1 MNEIPNPAYP
11 QDRAEGVKKIM
22 GLAAGL
28 GVFMVLDFIMMLLL
42 ESARSFTVGV
52 GFAVLTAGICFLFY
66 RRGERWLAAGIA
78 LGFALMTLVT
88 DGTCTLFTKKGEY
101 GEFGGLWYLAI
112 TVVALVIA
120 GIARAVV
127 AMTAPR
133 KP

>member
-1 MNEIPNPAYP
+1 MNEIPNPAHP
-11 QDRAEGVKKIM
+11 QDRSEVAKKIM

-28 GVFMVLDFIMMLLL
+28 GVFMVLDFILLLLL

-52 GFAVLTAGICFLFY
+52 GFAVLTGGICFLFY
-66 RRGERWLAAGIA
+66 RWGERWLAAGIA

-88 DGTCTLFTKKGEY
+88 GGTCTLFTKSGY
-101 GEFGGLWYLAI
+101 GEFGGLWYLGI
-112 TVVALVIA
+112 TVAALMIA

-127 AMTAPR
+127 AMTPPR